1 MPNSDLEYELS
12 VGEHGQVGLFIPL
25 KRAIYTKENI
35 YLKHWILNI
44 EVFLEA
50 NSKLSLCSWEY
61 SDWSL
66 GIS

>member
-35 YLKHWILNI
+35 YLKH
-44 EVFLEA
+44 
-50 NSKLSLCSWEY
+50 
-61 SDWSL
+61 
-66 GIS
+66 